1 MHHVC
6 IVNLYNIPTLF
17 ELVYTME
24 IYSYK
29 YVEDYCVFINNFIF
43 YIYPSLIVYGVHLYI
58 I

>member
-1 MHHVC
+1 MYHVC

-17 ELVYTME
+17 EHVYTME

-29 YVEDYCVFINNFIF
+29 YVEDCVFINNFIF